1 MSSDTH
7 NNDLD
12 NNSSLENAEE
22 YVRDA
27 LTDSDINDND
37 FTDDSLDSLDE
48 SLDSVTEPV
57 DDNTQNADVP
67 PLKANKKV
75 KTAKRGGGFFSAL
88 TFLLALG
95 ALAISAYTYWLQNNF
110 TKTADSSLTDV
121 QEVSDNLKNE
131 MQVKLKE
138 VANSIE
144 GFSDGNDELVNE
156 LNRNNKRVE
165 RNLKV
170 DIDSLGDR
178 LDEVDT
184 QIVSLKGY
192 SAEAKYAYV
201 KAELEYF
208 LQMANNR
215 IDLAQDAGTALAA
228 LEAADDRLKLLNDPS
243 LKGVRAQMLDEIQQ
257 LKAIE
262 QPDIQKLALTLASIA
277 KQVPSLPLRM
287 DDEKDY
293 YTEEIK
299 LKEGT
304 GFRVGMSNVWRSMK
318 GTLDKLV
325 EVRDA
330 TPSDVPLMSV
340 EDLGLLYINLDVQLQ
355 SARLA
360 SLKADASNYQV
371 SIQGAKEL
379 LTVYFDTEKPQV
391 KAIINSLAEIE
402 NANLS
407 PELPDISQ
415 SLILLRQKISGK
427 SNESSNE

>member
-1 MSSDTH
+1 M
-7 NNDLD
+7 
-12 NNSSLENAEE
+12 
-22 YVRDA
+22 
-27 LTDSDINDND
+27 
-37 FTDDSLDSLDE
+37 
-48 SLDSVTEPV
+48 
-57 DDNTQNADVP
+57 

-75 KTAKRGGGFFSAL
+75 KTAKRGGGLFSFF
-88 TFLLALG
+88 TFLV
-95 ALAISAYTYWLQNNF
+95 ALAALAASAYTYWLQQGI
-110 TKTADSSLTDV
+110 TKSADSSLASIEQASQGLKSDV
-121 QEVSDNLKNE
+121 QTKLKEVSDNI
-131 MQVKLKE
+131 Q
-138 VANSIE
+138 
-144 GFSDGNDELVNE
+144 GFSDDNDELVSE
-156 LNRNNKRVE
+156 LTRSNRKVE

-170 DIDSLGDR
+170 EIETLDDR
-178 LDEVDT
+178 LNEIDT

-192 SAEAKYAYV
+192 SADAKYAYV

-215 IDLAQDAGTALAA
+215 IDLAKDAGTALAA
-228 LEAADDRLKLLNDPS
+228 LEAADERIKLLNDPS
-243 LKGVRAQMLDEIQQ
+243 LKNVRAQMLDEIQE

-277 KQVPSLPLRM
+277 KQTSTLPLRM

-340 EDLGLLYINLDVQLQ
+340 EDLGLLYVNLDVQLQ

-360 SLKADASNYQV
+360 SLKADADNYKI

-379 LTVYFDTEKPQV
+379 LSVYFDTEKPQV
-391 KAIINSLAEIE
+391 RAVINSLAEIE

-415 SLILLRQKISGK
+415 SLILLRQKRSAN
-427 SNESSNE
+427 SNESSDE